1 MCSYYEA
8 TENKRKQTGRFHRE
22 QRTPRSLCSRD
33 FLKPLCMC
41 VSTADVSQMIPMCM
55 CVSECGSVCLSM
67 CVHVLMCPRVS
78 LLARQ
83 KHRFVACASF
93 WLKRAAHC
101 NQQPADSAPQPVE
114 FAAAAAPQRGAIMRH
129 VAHQPADGASQPVE
143 RAATAAPQRGAI
155 VRHVSPQPTDA
166 ASQPVEFAARSKTAQ
181 RIVAAVSLLQK
192 SDTRQEQMEDFSAM
206 MRCIREESAAIGEAE
221 ADPVASLGK
230 YVNEEARSGDA
241 LHLCVLVKKLRDVD
255 TADRSTMLAFY
266 TGMIEHAKGRKRL
279 SADLPAEDAAP
290 GDLIGSPYL
299 NRWIRDSEAKLRL
312 VQMLE
317 GETRAKVSVCAADDL
332 HQYVGLLEA
341 KLKLVTAI
349 NKTHA

>member
-1 MCSYYEA
+1 
-8 TENKRKQTGRFHRE
+8 
-22 QRTPRSLCSRD
+22 
-33 FLKPLCMC
+33 
-41 VSTADVSQMIPMCM
+41 
-55 CVSECGSVCLSM
+55 M
-67 CVHVLMCPRVS
+67 CVHVLMFPRVS
-78 LLARQ
+78 LVARQ

-114 FAAAAAPQRGAIMRH
+114 FATSVAPQRGAIMRH

-143 RAATAAPQRGAI
+143 LAATAAPQRGAI
-155 VRHVSPQPTDA
+155 VRHVSPQPADA

-192 SDTRQEQMEDFSAM
+192 SAETDTRQEQMEDFSAM
-206 MRCIREESAAIGEAE
+206 MRCIRDESAACDEAE

-332 HQYVGLLEA
+332 QRYVGLLEA
-341 KLKLVTAI
+341 KMNLVTAL